1 MRKAGL
7 RLIIIALCS
16 IGLLLYAAPPKRTQ
30 ADVQK
35 ERTQTNKRIA
45 DNQKKL
51 NENTR
56 RTRQS
61 LDNLNNIN
69 SQIADQQRE
78 ISGLQATL
86 DSIDLCIARVN
97 DSIAIVDQK
106 VKTLRRGMAESLRA
120 MRTQRQKMN
129 ALSFVFSAPS
139 FTQAM
144 RRIGYLTQLNLWRD
158 NKTKALSRE
167 SARLKGLREQL
178 KNLQQQH
185 GRTMS
190 AMSAAR
196 QVLDTRRSEANILV
210 AQLKNEGANLQN
222 LLAAD
227 RKKAQ
232 QLDRELD
239 RIIAAEAE
247 KARRDADKQAADNK
261 KKTEKPA
268 PQQPKQPANAQAKQ
282 PATTQKTP
290 STASSPTPPKTSDN
304 KPQQPAQAPKPTPTP
319 EAKSGFGSM
328 KGRLP
333 MPLGATAKIV
343 GTFGR
348 SQHSELGN
356 IQVDNSGIDLSAPA
370 GTTVKA
376 VYEGV
381 VSSVFEID
389 GYDTVVILRHGNY
402 LTVYAG
408 ISGVC
413 VSKGAHVKT
422 GQQLG
427 RLHTDGAGRSILHFE
442 VRNERQKLNPLE
454 WIAR

>member
-1 MRKAGL
+1 MRIAGF

-16 IGLLLYAAPPKRTQ
+16 LGLLLYAAPPKRTQ

-45 DNQKKL
+45 DTQKKIS
-51 NENTR
+51 ENTK

-61 LDNLNNIN
+61 LDNLNTIN
-69 SQIADQQRE
+69 SQIADQQRN
-78 ISGLQATL
+78 IAGLQSTL
-86 DSIDLCIARVN
+86 DTINNRISRLN
-97 DSIAIVDQK
+97 DSIVTVDNK
-106 VKTLRRGMAESLRA
+106 VKTLRQGMGETLRA
-120 MRTQRQKMN
+120 MRTQRQRMN
-129 ALSFVFSAPS
+129 ALSFVFSASS
-139 FTQAM
+139 FTEAM
-144 RRIGYLTQLNLWRD
+144 RRIGYLTQINQWRD

-167 SARLKGLREQL
+167 SARLKGLKAQL
-178 KNLQQQH
+178 GNLQQQH
-185 GRTMS
+185 SRTLS

-196 QVLDTRRSEANILV
+196 QVLDTRRSEANTLV
-210 AQLKNEGANLQN
+210 AQLKNEGANLQSV
-222 LLAAD
+222 LAAD

-247 KARRDADKQAADNK
+247 KARKEAERQKQAEKQKQAAEAKK
-261 KKTEKPA
+261 KKTQQADKSQKPKSDSAQPAAKPKTTTPA
-268 PQQPKQPANAQAKQ
+268 PAPNA
-282 PATTQKTP
+282 
-290 STASSPTPPKTSDN
+290 
-304 KPQQPAQAPKPTPTP
+304 
-319 EAKSGFGSM
+319 SGFAAN

-343 GTFGR
+343 GTFGVN
-348 SQHSELGN
+348 QHSDLGN

-370 GTTVKA
+370 GTAVKA
-376 VYEGV
+376 VYDGV
-381 VSSVFEID
+381 VSSIFEID
-389 GYDTVVILRHGNY
+389 GYDTVVIVRHGSY

-408 ISGVC
+408 ISGVM
-413 VSKGAHVKT
+413 VSKGAQVKT

-427 RLHTDGAGRSILHFE
+427 RLHTDGAGRSVLHFE